1 MRVAS
6 ANKGNSRRPQNS
18 PAKKRG
24 ISLSFQRSGI
34 DAPSS
39 KQLFTPTPKQHS
51 RSSLNRFIIFDLN
64 REQWE
69 LSKTANLVKSSKS
82 SINNSHIMAHQ
93 MSNTSFNIDPN
104 EKENIVC
111 EGFYPNIS
119 INLIGQPRKKENLRM
134 KELRSRISII

>member
-6 ANKGNSRRPQNS
+6 ADKGNSRRPQNS

-34 DAPSS
+34 DTPSS
-39 KQLFTPTPKQHS
+39 KQFLTTTPKQHS

-69 LSKTANLVKSSKS
+69 LSKTANLAKSSKN
-82 SINNSHIMAHQ
+82 SINNSHIMVQQ
-93 MSNTSFNIDPN
+93 MSNTSFNIDLN
-104 EKENIVC
+104 EKENIIYQ
-111 EGFYPNIS
+111 GFYPNLS
-119 INLIGQPRKKENLRM
+119 INLIGQPRKKENLMM